1 MRTKNKIWIALG
13 LLLLACIAL
22 PAQAV
27 DLEKKIVKA
36 RLQNGLTVLMM
47 ERKFSP
53 TVSLY
58 IRYRVGAVDESPG
71 QSGAAHFL
79 EHMMFKGTTT
89 IGAKNYPAEKK
100 LLSGIEKIGREL
112 DRERAKQGSA
122 DARKIRRLEAR
133 MKRLQDKHLRYY
145 IPNEIDRLYTENGA
159 SGMNASTGQDMTTYF
174 INLPANK
181 IELWARIE
189 SDRLLHP
196 VFRQFYTERD
206 VILEERRQRVEASP
220 DGKLY
225 EAFMERAY
233 STHPYGIPIVGL
245 PKDLTFMS
253 PAAIHAIHRKYLS
266 PRRIVIAVVGDID
279 PSKTM
284 ELIRRYFGKI
294 PDAGAPAARIPAE
307 PEQKAERKAQV
318 WFDASPSMII
328 GYHKPAPPARED
340 YVFDVLETIL
350 SKGRT
355 SRLYD
360 RLVISRQIAQSISAA
375 NGVPAARYPNLFT
388 IFARPRHPHTNE
400 ELQTAILGEIE
411 AIKTAPVTEEEL
423 ARAKNQLKMDFIKSL
438 DSNSELASILSYTEL
453 LLGDY
458 RYFSDY
464 LPQIQ
469 KVTAGDIQAAAIRYL
484 TAENRT
490 VAVLNRKT
498 APEEGGGAHE
508 K

>member
-1 MRTKNKIWIALG
+1 MRTRNKIWIAFG
-13 LLLLACIAL
+13 LLLLLCQAL
-22 PAQAV
+22 PALAV

-36 RLQNGLTVLMM
+36 RLQNGLTVLIM

-53 TVSLY
+53 TVSLF
-58 IRYRVGAVDESPG
+58 IRYRVGAVDEIPG

-100 LLSGIEKIGREL
+100 LLSRIEKTGEQL
-112 DRERAKQGSA
+112 DRERKKQGSA
-122 DARKIRRLEAR
+122 DPRKIRRLEE
-133 MKRLQDKHLRYY
+133 RLKKLQNGHLRDF

-159 SGMNASTGQDMTTYF
+159 SGMKAATGQDMTTYY

-225 EAFMERAY
+225 EAFLGRAY
-233 STHPYGIPIVGL
+233 TTHPYGIPIIGL
-245 PKDLTFMS
+245 PMDLTFLS
-253 PAAIHAIHRKYLS
+253 PAAIRGIHRKYRS
-266 PRRIVIAVVGDID
+266 PGRICIAVVGDVD

-284 ELIRRYFGKI
+284 DLIRRYFGRI
-294 PDAGAPAARIPAE
+294 PDAGAPSARIPSE
-307 PEQKAERKAQV
+307 PEQRAERKV
-318 WFDASPSMII
+318 EVEFDASPSMII
-328 GYHKPAPPARED
+328 GYHKPAPPAQDD
-340 YVFDVLETIL
+340 YVLDVLEAIL
-350 SKGRT
+350 GKGRT

-360 RLVISRQIAQSISAA
+360 KLVTERQIADSVSVV
-375 NGVPAARYPNLFT
+375 NGVPASRYSNLFT

-400 ELQTAILGEIE
+400 ELQAAIIEEIE
-411 AIKTAPVTEEEL
+411 SIKTHSVTEEEL
-423 ARAKNQLKMDFIKSL
+423 ARAKNQLKMDYIKSL
-438 DSNSELASILSYTEL
+438 DSNSELASILSYYEL

-464 LPQIQ
+464 LPRIQ
-469 KVTAGDIQAAAIRYL
+469 KVTAGEVRAAAVRYL

-490 VAVLNRKT
+490 VAFLNRKP
-498 APEEGGGAHE
+498 ASRKGAETHE

>member
-13 LLLLACIAL
+13 LLLLTGHAL
-22 PAQAV
+22 PAQAT

-36 RLQNGLTVLMM
+36 KLQNGLTVLMM

-58 IRYRVGAVDESPG
+58 IRYRVGAVDEAPG

-100 LLSGIEKIGREL
+100 LLSGIEQIGRKL
-112 DRERAKQGSA
+112 DRERGKQESA
-122 DARKIRRLEAR
+122 DARKIRRLEAQLKK
-133 MKRLQDKHLRYY
+133 MQSDHLRYY

-159 SGMNASTGQDMTTYF
+159 SGMNAATGQDMTTYY

-220 DGKLY
+220 DCKLY
-225 EAFMERAY
+225 EAFMDLAY
-233 STHPYGIPIVGL
+233 TKHPYGIPIIGV
-245 PKDLTFMS
+245 PRDLTFLS
-253 PAAIHAIHRKYLS
+253 QEAIRAVHQKYLS
-266 PRRIVIAVVGDID
+266 PRRIVIAAVGDID

-294 PDAGAPAARIPAE
+294 PDADAPSARIPVE
-307 PEQKAERKAQV
+307 PEQAGERKGEV
-318 WFDASPSMII
+318 LFDAGPSMII
-328 GYHKPAPPARED
+328 GYHKPAPPAQED

-360 RLVISRQIAQSISAA
+360 RLVISRQIAQSVSAV

-400 ELQTAILGEIE
+400 ELRTAVLGEIE
-411 AIKTAPVTEEEL
+411 ALKTVPVTEEEL
-423 ARAKNQLKMDFIKSL
+423 ARAKNQLKMDYIKSL
-438 DSNSELASILSYTEL
+438 DSNSELASILSYYEL

-464 LPQIQ
+464 LPRIQ
-469 KVTAGDIQAAAIRYL
+469 KVTAEDIQAAAIRYL

-498 APEEGGGAHE
+498 APEEGGGVHE